1 MSLLVS
7 LLLDE
12 LIGSEL
18 MALYSVSLSYVSED
32 LQRLKVLLAMAPTL
46 LLASTLV
53 RQVLADLNP
62 LFTVLVEEFN
72 EFYSLL

>member
-12 LIGSEL
+12 LIRGEL

-32 LQRLKVLLAMAPTL
+32 FQRLKVLLAMASTL
-46 LLASTLV
+46 LLASPLV
-53 RQVLADLNP
+53 RQVLTDLNP
-62 LFTVLVEEFN
+62 LFTVLVEEFD

>member
-1 MSLLVS
+1 LSLLVS

>member
-7 LLLDE
+7 LLLHE

-18 MALYSVSLSYVSED
+18 MTLYSVSLSYVSED

>member
-1 MSLLVS
+1 LSLLVS

-18 MALYSVSLSYVSED
+18 MTLYSVSLSYVSED
-32 LQRLKVLLAMAPTL
+32 LKRLKVLLAMAPTL
-46 LLASTLV
+46 LLASPLV
-53 RQVLADLNP
+53 TQVLTDLNP
-62 LFTVLVEEFN
+62 LFTVLVEQFN

>member
-1 MSLLVS
+1 
-7 LLLDE
+7 
-12 LIGSEL
+12 
-18 MALYSVSLSYVSED
+18 MALYSVSLRYVSED

-53 RQVLADLNP
+53 SQVLADLNP
-62 LFTVLVEEFN
+62 LFTVLVKEFY

>member
-12 LIGSEL
+12 LIRGEL

-53 RQVLADLNP
+53 SQVLADLNP
-62 LFTVLVEEFN
+62 LFTVLVEKFY